1 MVRPAIGGQTVGSSR
16 QTGFHLGA
24 PDGCWPTL
32 RHGPESIAPQQGP
45 APAVVQ
51 VRAIPAG
58 SCPLPVS
65 SFPLTANIPIIA
77 GAAPFSLSEARTTAL
92 SVATFLW
99 SGREGRQHDHS
110 SEAQRRR
117 ILKRWHGRG
126 DFIQELNIKALHT
139 AIRIDYGRG
148 MSVPEIAKDSIYSRP
163 HIYRVVQ
170 AERAAAMAQRN
181 DLIRDHIAGGAR
193 VSKVAALC
201 GVSRSQIYRILK
213 SVA

>member
-1 MVRPAIGGQTVGSSR
+1 MGLACRK
-16 QTGFHLGA
+16 
-24 PDGCWPTL
+24 PDSET
-32 RHGPESIAPQQGP
+32 PQP
-45 APAVVQ
+45 
-51 VRAIPAG
+51 
-58 SCPLPVS
+58 
-65 SFPLTANIPIIA
+65 NIPIIA
-77 GAAPFSLSEARTTAL
+77 GAPPFSLSEARTTAL
-92 SVATFLW
+92 SEATFLW

-117 ILKRWHGRG
+117 ILKRWHG
-126 DFIQELNIKALHT
+126 DFIQELNIKTLHT

-148 MSVPEIAKDSIYSRP
+148 LSVPEIAKDSIYSRP

-181 DLIRDHIAGGAR
+181 DLIWDHIAGGAR
-193 VSKVAALC
+193 VSKVAALF

>member
-1 MVRPAIGGQTVGSSR
+1 M
-16 QTGFHLGA
+16 
-24 PDGCWPTL
+24 
-32 RHGPESIAPQQGP
+32 
-45 APAVVQ
+45 
-51 VRAIPAG
+51 
-58 SCPLPVS
+58 
-65 SFPLTANIPIIA
+65 
-77 GAAPFSLSEARTTAL
+77 
-92 SVATFLW
+92 ATFLW
-99 SGREGRQHDHS
+99 SGGEGRQHDHS
-110 SEAQRRR
+110 GEAQRRR

-126 DFIQELNIKALHT
+126 DFIQELNIKARHT

-148 MSVPEIAKDSIYSRP
+148 LSVPEIAKDSIYSRP

-201 GVSRSQIYRILK
+201 GISRSQIYRILK

>member
-1 MVRPAIGGQTVGSSR
+1 M
-16 QTGFHLGA
+16 
-24 PDGCWPTL
+24 PT
-32 RHGPESIAPQQGP
+32 PSIKL
-45 APAVVQ
+45 
-51 VRAIPAG
+51 
-58 SCPLPVS
+58 SLD
-65 SFPLTANIPIIA
+65 ANIPIIA

-117 ILKRWHGRG
+117 ILKRWHRRG

-148 MSVPEIAKDSIYSRP
+148 LSVPEIAKDSIYSRP